1 MPPRKKKIEEHRQII
16 ELTTKTK
23 RAPRFT
29 DEELD
34 ALAEAVEKRKNTI
47 QNKFSDTLTHE
58 KKRKAWAEV
67 AKEVNA
73 VGNFNRSEDK
83 IRSKWNDWS
92 SETKKKSSLRKKGM
106 GRTGGGGDEDIPKI
120 SPTEEKVLAIIG
132 KTATEGIE
140 GAEILDTEIISNIQD
155 LTRDTNS
162 QACESQASA
171 SEVTDDQLE
180 TRDELVCRPIYSTCP
195 NSPFQPIDQ
204 DFQTCASETGSIS
217 DRDSLDI
224 ITPHRSQRANIQ
236 PAPRKRLAPAAAGS
250 ERQLLQARLDQQIS
264 VDDDSSNVHQKFPC
278 DNPTESKQPKLTSE
292 QAQLVNIEKTRL
304 DIERERLQT
313 EKGILQQLQE
323 LVRLKKERYA
333 RQGSAQQAN
342 TSYANTGTTSQVNP
356 SYAVPCFTQQI
367 DTSFVGEN
375 YCTNNS
381 AAGNQSEIETGLI
394 NPYLYTTDSG
404 SQFTVL
410 K

>member
-120 SPTEEKVLAIIG
+120 SPREEKVLAIIG

-171 SEVTDDQLE
+171 SE
-180 TRDELVCRPIYSTCP
+180 
-195 NSPFQPIDQ
+195 
-204 DFQTCASETGSIS
+204 TGSIS

-224 ITPHRSQRANIQ
+224 ITPHRSRCANIQ

-264 VDDDSSNVHQKFPC
+264 VDDDSSNVHQKSPC
-278 DNPTESKQPKLTSE
+278 DNQTESK
-292 QAQLVNIEKTRL
+292 
-304 DIERERLQT
+304 
-313 EKGILQQLQE
+313 
-323 LVRLKKERYA
+323 
-333 RQGSAQQAN
+333 
-342 TSYANTGTTSQVNP
+342 
-356 SYAVPCFTQQI
+356 
-367 DTSFVGEN
+367 
-375 YCTNNS
+375 
-381 AAGNQSEIETGLI
+381 
-394 NPYLYTTDSG
+394 
-404 SQFTVL
+404 
-410 K
+410 